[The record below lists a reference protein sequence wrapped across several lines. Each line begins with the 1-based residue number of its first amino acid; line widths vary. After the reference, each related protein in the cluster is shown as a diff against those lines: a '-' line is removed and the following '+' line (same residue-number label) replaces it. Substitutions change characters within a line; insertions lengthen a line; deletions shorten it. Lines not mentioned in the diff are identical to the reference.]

1 MNKLNI
7 SLGRSKNDTRW
18 QNKQVTWE
26 AFLNRIRETKR
37 TDETIGV
44 YLKATRSRQDD
55 IKDIGGFVGGHII
68 GGRRL
73 SSSVMTRSML
83 SFDADEA
90 TIDFWDKF
98 TMQYGC
104 AAALY
109 STHKHTSD
117 APRYRLI
124 IPLGR
129 EVFPDEYVAIMRR
142 MADDIGIDM
151 FDHTCYQPERL
162 MYWPSTSKDGVYEFR
177 EQTGTFLDPDSIL
190 ETYHDWQ
197 DVAEWPHGIRENKTR
212 LKDAKNQGEPT
223 EKPGLIGA
231 FNRAYTIQEAIEKF
245 LSDAYEPCD
254 KEDRYT
260 FTGGSTSAGV
270 IVYDDKYAFS
280 HHSTDP
286 ASGKLCS
293 AFDLVRLHKYH
304 LLDDNK
310 TGDFDKE
317 TPINKRPSYLAMC
330 DFVSADTVVK
340 QQLGEAKLQAAKDA
354 FIGMVAEGSD
364 AIEGK
369 ADEVP
374 GVEKDSKDVK
384 DDTAW
389 LANMDVDRKGN
400 YLGTINNIALI
411 LEHDPIFAGNLAFDE
426 FRQQAMF
433 RRDLPWRKLRGKE
446 VLTDKDMASIENYIE
461 QVYKLSTGTK
471 LIKGLLVVLEKV
483 SFHPIV
489 HYLMTLE
496 WDGLPRVEQL
506 LTKYLGAANSTYVRA
521 VTKKAL
527 TACVARVMEPG
538 VKFDYVLTLV
548 GEEGQGKSALW
559 DRLGG
564 KWFSD
569 TFNMHMLQSKE
580 AYEQIQGVWIIEIG
594 ELAGMAKA
602 EVERVK
608 GFISA
613 RQDNYRSPYGRNTE
627 QRLRQCVFFASTN
640 TSDFLKS
647 QTGNRR
653 FWPVAT
659 LEVEPMAS
667 VYDMGKETVDQ
678 IWAEAVTL
686 YRQKEALYLTK
697 ELAADAKEIQEDYT
711 QENPLVEQIEH
722 FISMRIPE
730 NWYDMSLFDMQ
741 DFISSYDSMDHSSL
755 FQRDRLCKYEIWE
768 LLMQGKGAITLIGWQ
783 QIKQAMDKIKGW
795 TKVKDQQRYGRYP
808 RHKGGYFKTLTTE
821 NILM

>member
-7 SLGRSKNDTRW
+7 SLGRSKTDTRW
-18 QNKQVTWE
+18 QNKQITWDT
-26 AFLNRIRETKR
+26 FLNKIRETHR
-37 TDETIGV
+37 TSETIGV
-44 YLKATRSRQDD
+44 YLKATKARQDD

-73 SSSVMTRSML
+73 STAVMTRSML
-83 SFDADEA
+83 TFDADEA

-109 STHKHTSD
+109 STHKHTTD
-117 APRYRLI
+117 AARYRLI
-124 IPLGR
+124 IPLNR

-142 MADDIGIDM
+142 MANDIGIDM

-162 MYWPSTSKDGVYEFR
+162 MYWPSSSKDGDYEFR
-177 EQTGTFLDPDSIL
+177 EQAGDFLDPEVIL
-190 ETYHDWQ
+190 ATYHDWK
-197 DVAEWPHGIRENKTR
+197 DVAEWPLGIRENKVR
-212 LKDAKNQGEPT
+212 LKDAKKQGEPS

-231 FNRAYTIQEAIEKF
+231 FNRAYTIQDAIEKF
-245 LSDAYEPCD
+245 LPDEYEPCD
-254 KEDRYT
+254 GGNRYT
-260 FTGGSTSAGV
+260 YTGGSTSAGV
-270 IVYDDKYAFS
+270 IVYDDKYTFS

-286 ASGKLCS
+286 AGGMLCN

-330 DFVSADTVVK
+330 DFVAADTFVK
-340 QQLGEAKLQAAKDA
+340 QQLGEAKLQAAKEA
-354 FIGMVAEGSD
+354 FLGMGAEG
-364 AIEGK
+364 ANGIERK
-369 ADEVP
+369 ADESP
-374 GVEKDSKDVK
+374 GVEKDGKDVK

-461 QVYKLSTGTK
+461 QVYKLSTGTR

-489 HYLMTLE
+489 SYLGSLE
-496 WDGLPRVEQL
+496 WDGEKRLEEML
-506 LTKYLGAANSTYVRA
+506 IKYLGAADTPYVRA

-538 VKFDYVLTLV
+538 IKFDYVLTLV

-613 RQDNYRSPYGRNTE
+613 RMDNYRSPYGRNTE

-659 LEVEPMAS
+659 FEVTPEAS
-667 VYDMGKETVDQ
+667 VYDMGREIVDQ
-678 IWAEAVTL
+678 VWAEAVELYRNKETL
-686 YRQKEALYLTK
+686 YLDKV
-697 ELAADAKEIQEDYT
+697 LAVDAKEVQEIYT

-722 FISMRIPE
+722 FVTMRIPK
-730 NWYDMSLFDMQ
+730 NWYNMSLFDMQ
-741 DFISSYDSMDHSSL
+741 DFINNYDQQDQSEL
-755 FQRDRLCKYEIWE
+755 VERDRICKYEIWE
-768 LLMQGKGAITLIGWQ
+768 LLMQGKGVINFAAWQ
-783 QIKQAMDKIKGW
+783 QIKQALDRVKGW
-795 TKVKDQQRYGRYP
+795 VKVKDQQRYGRYP
-808 RHKGGYFKTLTTE
+808 RHKGGYFKEFTLE
-821 NILM
+821 NILG